1 MSIFREGKN
10 NPKKLFETFMTLVVV
25 SLITMGAVFDS
36 GMKEITILRTDN
48 FSQTAESYIV
58 KTRQENVSG
67 LFDEKDI
74 IVDDDEI
81 LTFSM
86 ADSLTNGDTLE
97 IKQGRAV
104 TISADGMS
112 RKILTSQT
120 NVADALM
127 EAGIAIGE
135 NDWAD
140 PGFETPVTD
149 GMNIALHRI
158 DVRKETV
165 TETFSGPV
173 ENRTDDNMY
182 EDQKK
187 VSKGTDGEE
196 TIVYRVMYNGDNEV
210 YREEISR
217 EVTKEA
223 TATIITVGTK
233 VRPAV
238 PTASKQGK
246 TFTYSRKFTVKATAY
261 DTSPQENGGYSK
273 TALGLTPGFGIVAV
287 DPRVIPLGSKLYIES
302 EDDGKSWS
310 YGYCI
315 AGDTGGAI
323 KGNRIDLCYNS
334 RSECIQFGRRNATV
348 YVLDA

>member
-149 GMNIALHRI
+149 
-158 DVRKETV
+158 
-165 TETFSGPV
+165 
-173 ENRTDDNMY
+173 
-182 EDQKK
+182 
-187 VSKGTDGEE
+187 GTDGEE